1 MMLLG
6 IKVLI
11 SILLLMMILQF
22 WFLQFLRKW
31 IILYHIISLFHLFY
45 VPNHFYLF
53 LSLFS
58 FTLSSMFLLLF
69 SCSFLS
75 HLFPLLLSFS
85 FFPSFFSS
93 HLIFFL
99 FIYFFIFFYF
109 PSSFFFSTTFL
120 LFFSS
125 LFFSIKAMW
134 LMSTMDRRLPRIRF
148 ILGLLWAFWWERER
162 DLVSLWDRE
171 TKREERKRKIER
183 EREGR
188 EV

>member
-1 MMLLG
+1 
-6 IKVLI
+6 
-11 SILLLMMILQF
+11 
-22 WFLQFLRKW
+22 
-31 IILYHIISLFHLFY
+31 
-45 VPNHFYLF
+45 
-53 LSLFS
+53 
-58 FTLSSMFLLLF
+58 MFLLLF

-183 EREGR
+183 EREGERGVEKER
-188 EV
+188 EWRRYRMRIHVEIHILIIYTQWIFSIERWLNITSIYIHKESDQK